1 MKRFY
6 PEATFTGKCQ
16 LIVTKVHSAEI
27 LLERWSRDRKPLK
40 ADPLKLLLEAIL
52 VCGPEI
58 SYYGIRK
65 MEPVINQYIEFLEND
80 GKKDTSGLAPILR
93 SVSLFGKRANDSTLE
108 LGKNSKVPINSATR
122 ITIIKGYMC
131 MLRCQYV
138 EAENYFTQS
147 LNDIPNEHHLQLSLL
162 KCYNQMRGTG
172 IFKKKELELMLHN
185 VQKLELDGSLKQQI
199 LAKIYHD
206 LHNIEGNFKSKKS
219 GKKKNGIL
227 RLNQWDD
234 YLKLLVET
242 YIQAIIMAPVDDL
255 FIPLLYDQILFL
267 LIVNKINIRVIAFF
281 YQIRYHFAI
290 RADYE
295 YLYIPGVLDD
305 FDPTSV
311 GGEIIYDIKQYLEK
325 GIINGATLLKEDHAD
340 YVKYWMKE
348 YRKEHKVTEAIK
360 YYYDK
365 VFMET

>member
-1 MKRFY
+1 
-6 PEATFTGKCQ
+6 
-16 LIVTKVHSAEI
+16 
-27 LLERWSRDRKPLK
+27 
-40 ADPLKLLLEAIL
+40 
-52 VCGPEI
+52 
-58 SYYGIRK
+58 
-65 MEPVINQYIEFLEND
+65 MEPIINQYIEFLEND
-80 GKKDTSGLAPILR
+80 VKKDTSGLAPILR
-93 SVSLFGKRANDSTLE
+93 SVSLFGKKVNDSNLE
-108 LGKNSKVPINSATR
+108 LSKNSKTPVNSATK

-138 EAENYFTQS
+138 EAENHFTQA
-147 LNDIPNEHHLQLSLL
+147 LNEIPNEYHSQLSLL
-162 KCYNQMRGTG
+162 KSYNQMTGTS

-206 LHNIEGNFKSKKS
+206 LHNIEESSSSSKSRKT

-227 RLNQWDD
+227 KLNQRTD
-234 YLKLLVET
+234 YLKSSIET

-255 FIPLLYDQILFL
+255 FIPSLYDHILSL
-267 LIVNKINIRVIAFF
+267 LITNQINIRIIAFF

-305 FDPTSV
+305 FNVVPSSV
-311 GGEIIYDIKQYLEK
+311 NGDVIYDIKQYLEK
-325 GIINGATLLKEDHAD
+325 GIINGSTILKEDHAD

-348 YRKEHKVTEAIK
+348 YRKEHKVTQTIK